1 MLIILNSSTYGKCF
15 LNLCILFF
23 LNIIFYLKKT
33 LIQYS
38 VNNFFKILMA
48 EINKFSHYMKITLCP
63 CHVNALSIKSQI
75 VLCSAKFFSL
85 SYCFFFIAFRTLSSV
100 FFVVLILH
108 FPFSLLTIIR
118 NKSKISICFN
128 SERVNI

>member
-48 EINKFSHYMKITLCP
+48 EINKFSHCMKITLCP
-63 CHVNALSIKSQI
+63 CHVNALSAKSQI

-85 SYCFFFIAFRTLSSV
+85 SYCFFFYR
-100 FFVVLILH
+100 
-108 FPFSLLTIIR
+108 FSNIIIR
-118 NKSKISICFN
+118 LFCCANLAFSIF
-128 SERVNI
+128 SFDYYKKQK